1 MLKYIRI
8 NKVKNVL
15 LVGYIKNIK
24 KLLIKSEIFVHTS
37 LFEGMSNAVLEAM
50 SYGIPSVVLDSP
62 GVSEL
67 HVHKKTGYIS
77 KNNIN
82 KFSNYLLILSR
93 NKKIQKLFFKNSLD
107 RIKKYYSVKK
117 TLQSY
122 NKYL

>member
-1 MLKYIRI
+1 M
-8 NKVKNVL
+8 
-15 LVGYIKNIK
+15 
-24 KLLIKSEIFVHTS
+24 LIKSEIFVHTS